1 MFDEPDE
8 RRHDSGAADPNW
20 VEVNSI
26 LSVSERGALWFE
38 LAVQA
43 VSGHAQFRGALLRHD
58 EKPLVLVGDDL
69 VVPPSG
75 LEFRGSGIWVELVC
89 ETPMSHWSYGLE
101 AFALALDSPTE
112 LAHTGRGHRAALGW
126 ELEFESDGDAEP
138 WGDGYFQ
145 SGELHG
151 LVLTADGE
159 ETWTG
164 PATRGHCWG
173 LAAVERLRIAASAA
187 APIGWVAVPGH
198 QPVTVGEDP
207 GGVSVT

>member
-1 MFDEPDE
+1 MFDEADE
-8 RRHDSGAADPNW
+8 RRHDSGVTDPNW

-26 LSVSERGALWFE
+26 LSVSERGAVWFE

-43 VSGHAQFRGALLRHD
+43 VSGLAQFRGALLRHD
-58 EKPLVLVGDDL
+58 EKALVLVADDL
-69 VVPPSG
+69 VVPTSG

-89 ETPMSHWSYGLE
+89 EAQLSHWSYGLE

-126 ELEFESDGDAEP
+126 ELEFEADGSAEP
-138 WGDGYFQ
+138 WGDGYSQ
-145 SGELHG
+145 LGEVHG
-151 LVLTADGE
+151 LVLTTDGE
-159 ETWTG
+159 ETWAG
-164 PATRGHCWG
+164 PAIRGHCWG
-173 LAAVERLRIAASAA
+173 LAPAERLRVAASAA
-187 APIGWVAVPGH
+187 APIGWVAVPGL